1 MGLAAPRSRRGMGP
15 RGPIPRH
22 RSLPP
27 VPAVATI
34 GDGMGHAV
42 HLTRRP
48 RPALPL
54 LLLAV
59 IASAGC
65 SGDSRADAATASPAT
80 AITSIY
86 QVIMRGLDGQPYDFA
101 QLRGKVVLLV
111 NVASRCH
118 FTPQYQALE
127 ALYRR
132 YRERGLVVIGVP
144 ANDFFGQEPGTDQ
157 EIRQF
162 CSATYQVT
170 FPLMAKVAVTGD
182 ERCPLYRYLTTASP
196 RPGSIGWNFIKFVID
211 RQGQVVERFGSFTA
225 PDDPAVI
232 ALIERLLG

>member
-1 MGLAAPRSRRGMGP
+1 M
-15 RGPIPRH
+15 
-22 RSLPP
+22 
-27 VPAVATI
+27 
-34 GDGMGHAV
+34 
-42 HLTRRP
+42 HLNRPP
-48 RPALPL
+48 RPALPI

-59 IASAGC
+59 IASVSC
-65 SGDSRADAATASPAT
+65 QGDSRAGAAGADQVA

-86 QVIMRGLDGQPYDFA
+86 AVTMSGLDGQPYDFA
-101 QLRGKVVLLV
+101 QLKGKVVVLV

-132 YRERGLVVIGVP
+132 YQERGLVVIGVP
-144 ANDFFGQEPGTDQ
+144 ANDFFGQEPGTNQDIQ
-157 EIRQF
+157 QF

-170 FPLMAKVAVTGD
+170 FPMMAKVAVTGD

-196 RPGSIGWNFIKFVID
+196 KPGAIGWNFIKFVVD

-225 PDDPAVI
+225 PDDAAVI
-232 ALIERLLG
+232 ALIEKLLG